1 MQFINLLLTT
11 KEINMLKDI
20 ITNRNNHSSE
30 WVFPSIIDEFFGL
43 RNPSSYVDEHRYD
56 FIESD
61 DKYEITL
68 ELPGLTK
75 DNIKIE
81 YQDNLVSISAEKKYE
96 ESGKKVYGTREYK
109 KINRSFRLPD
119 NSNVNGANAS
129 YENGVLIINI
139 PKSEKEKIKQ
149 ILIK

>member
-1 MQFINLLLTT
+1 
-11 KEINMLKDI
+11 MLKDI
-20 ITNRNNHSSE
+20 VSRNGHGSE
-30 WVFPSIIDEFFGL
+30 WVFPSIIDDFFGF
-43 RNPSSYVDEHRYD
+43 RNPISYVDEYRYD

-81 YQDNLVSISAEKKYE
+81 YQDSLVSISAEKKYE

-109 KINRSFRLPD
+109 KISRSFRLPD
-119 NSNVNGANAS
+119 NSDVDGSEAS
-129 YENGVLIINI
+129 YENGVLKINI
-139 PKSEKEKIKQ
+139 PKAKKERSRQIQIK
-149 ILIK
+149 